1 MDHIFAFSHVQARYL
16 AVGPRFGM
24 VLVAQVKGFASRR
37 SFWADFRDFE
47 ILGAAGDINNS
58 ISMPNYWY
66 GLLSD
71 LLLYTIEDY
80 SAWTEVWSG
89 SYRARASITVSRA
102 AILAYFYHF

>member
-71 LLLYTIEDY
+71 LLLCANKDPR
-80 SAWTEVWSG
+80 AWTAVWNGTCRSSKRFWFPEVHDLVDF
-89 SYRARASITVSRA
+89 RD
-102 AILAYFYHF
+102 F